1 MRIAVTMAVLGAVL
15 VSGMPARADWFEGD
29 GHKMHYPQLPDPNG
43 WDVNFNAD
51 VMLDDWKCSM
61 TGPVEDIHFW
71 LSNKGD
77 VWNPQQ
83 LPEPCPISRLLV
95 YIYADVPAG
104 ADPDP
109 DVTFSHPDWDQQLW
123 SVDINAPFE
132 APNPLCTVSIRHAG
146 SGQQGWID
154 WQNSPQ
160 GGAGQTV
167 ILADH
172 TEYYQI
178 NVTDIM
184 MPFVQEEDTIYWLGL
199 HVHTYDDTKWAF
211 GWKSSD
217 DHWNDDAAYIW
228 GGWNEMID
236 PSDGVTSMDLA
247 FVITPEP
254 ATLALLGL
262 GVAGLLARR
271 KK

>member
-1 MRIAVTMAVLGAVL
+1 MLGLAVL
-15 VSGMPARADWFEGD
+15 VLTTAARADWNVGD

-43 WDVNFNAD
+43 WDVNINAD
-51 VMLDDWKCSM
+51 VMFDDWKCSM

-71 LSNKGD
+71 VSNKGD
-77 VWNPQQ
+77 VWNPQET
-83 LPEPCPISRLLV
+83 PEPCPISRLLIYV
-95 YIYADVPAG
+95 YGDVPAG
-104 ADPDP
+104 ADPNP
-109 DVTFSHPDWDQQLW
+109 DITWSHPDADVVHW
-123 SVDINAPFE
+123 SVDIDAPFQ
-132 APNPLCTVSIRHAG
+132 APNPFCNVSIRHAG
-146 SGQQGWID
+146 TGDQGWID
-154 WQNSPQ
+154 WQLSPPETPP
-160 GGAGQTV
+160 GTPTV
-167 ILADH
+167 ILNDH

-184 MPFVQEEDTIYWLGL
+184 DSFFQEEDTIYWLGV

-217 DHWNDDAAYIW
+217 DHWNDDAAYVW

-262 GVAGLLARR
+262 GVASLAASRRRR
-271 KK
+271 KRK